1 MDLIIWSDGSKLE
14 TEGVGT
20 GIALKQ
26 GITWLQKGYPL
37 GKTKEVFDAEL
48 YGIKS
53 ALDIAINKL
62 SRNPYIKRLI
72 VLSDSQAALLRV
84 STDYLGPGQAIAI
97 DISVRAQ
104 TLVDKGIE
112 VILQWVPS
120 HIGIEGNERADKA
133 AKEAAEKPIPPG
145 TERYSSFS
153 YITRKI
159 KARKQTETKEWLDKK
174 IYKGERKKR
183 DRTYSLFG
191 PLKLDPQVSIAE
203 KPLARRFYQLKIGHA
218 ITAAYLYRIKKS
230 DSEKCW

>member
-1 MDLIIWSDGSKLE
+1 MNLC
-14 TEGVGT
+14 
-20 GIALKQ
+20 
-26 GITWLQKGYPL
+26 
-37 GKTKEVFDAEL
+37 FDAEL

-53 ALDIAINKL
+53 ALNIAINKV

-97 DISVRAQ
+97 DISARAQ
-104 TLVDKGIE
+104 TLIDNGIE

-120 HIGIEGNERADKA
+120 HISIEGNERADKA
-133 AKEAAEKPIPPG
+133 AKEAAGKPITPG

-159 KARKQTETKEWLDKK
+159 KARKQAETKDWLHKK
-174 IYKGERKKR
+174 TYKGENKKR
-183 DRTYSLFG
+183 DRAYSLSG
-191 PLKLDPQVSIAE
+191 PLKLDPQVSITE

-218 ITAAYLYRIKKS
+218 ITAAYLYRIRKS
-230 DSEKCW
+230 DSEKCWWYNAAKQDINHLIFKCRKWGK